1 MDIKGRLDVSGI
13 SAKDDKKI
21 EALQK
26 QGTVSSEYGA
36 REKAK
41 AEKAAKDFESMLLKQ
56 MINSMQ
62 QTVSKEG
69 LLKSKD
75 EETYRDMLNEALAD
89 SIASG
94 QGIGIKD
101 VIMRELDKRNSG
113 KL

>member
-1 MDIKGRLDVSGI
+1 MDIKGRLDVSG
-13 SAKDDKKI
+13 STARQDKQI
-21 EALQK
+21 EELQK
-26 QGTVSSEYGA
+26 QAKLSDSILDPMAKA
-36 REKAK
+36 R

-56 MINSMQ
+56 MIGSMQ

-75 EETYRDMLNEALAD
+75 EETYQDMLNEALSD

-101 VIMRELDKRNSG
+101 IIMKELVKRG
-113 KL
+113 GRV